1 MATSWYTFVE
11 VLSSWRY
18 LRNKIASF
26 EIFQKI
32 PKTPTLWGKL
42 RALKCI
48 PEISISFYLV
58 AFFVGYVVVY
68 SDFSV
73 GAVFVEQFAKQN
85 CQFSA
90 FLPNIGWGHY
100 LVRTNFWKKF
110 WKQTILFCKLLL
122 KNGTY
127 RKIGVNHNIAN
138 ETIRQDRN

>member
-1 MATSWYTFVE
+1 MATSWYTSFFVE

-42 RALKCI
+42 RPLECI
-48 PEISISFYLV
+48 LEISISFYLV
-58 AFFVGYVVVY
+58 AFFSGCVVVY

-85 CQFSA
+85 CQFLA
-90 FLPNIGWGHY
+90 FLPKIVWD
-100 LVRTNFWKKF
+100 TFWWEPIFGKNYENR
-110 WKQTILFCKLLL
+110 QFCF
-122 KNGTY
+122 
-127 RKIGVNHNIAN
+127 AN
-138 ETIRQDRN
+138 YSSKTAPTEKSEYITT